1 MTDLDIDI
9 SITEPQW
16 TTALTDASALCR
28 AAIEACPLP
37 KAAPSEVS
45 ILLCDDAQIQQLNR
59 DYRHLDKPTNVL
71 SFANLEDT
79 ESLEFGPRLWGDIV
93 IAFGVA
99 SSEAEDEGKT
109 LAEHLSHLVVHGM
122 LHLLGYDHEN
132 DSDAERMEA
141 LEISI
146 LAGLGIADPY
156 QAEQS

>member
-16 TTALTDASALCR
+16 TTALADASVLCR
-28 AAIEACPLP
+28 AAIKACPLP
-37 KAAPSEVS
+37 EAAPSEVS

-59 DYRHLDKPTNVL
+59 DYRHQDQPTNVL
-71 SFANLEDT
+71 SFANLGDT